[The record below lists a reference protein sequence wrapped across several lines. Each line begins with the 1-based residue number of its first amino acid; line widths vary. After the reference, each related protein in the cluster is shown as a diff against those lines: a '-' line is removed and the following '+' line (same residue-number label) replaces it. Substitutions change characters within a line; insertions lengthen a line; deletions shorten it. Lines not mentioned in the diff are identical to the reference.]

1 MLLPMKP
8 KSSSN
13 LGKLMR
19 ANGIFKAESRF
30 RSSGT
35 PAYRRRS
42 EVAFRVK
49 CSFSL
54 ILWIFRPS
62 RLPCESPSGGSTSVS
77 PCESPSGGS
86 TSGPKSSNPS
96 AMDTQPQFKS
106 VRRGFKSSAAV

>member
-19 ANGIFKAESRF
+19 ANGIFKAKSRF

-42 EVAFRVK
+42 EAASRVRMKLLADPVDFPAFA
-49 CSFSL
+49 SSL
-54 ILWIFRPS
+54 
-62 RLPCESPSGGSTSVS
+62 
-77 PCESPSGGS
+77 
-86 TSGPKSSNPS
+86 
-96 AMDTQPQFKS
+96 
-106 VRRGFKSSAAV
+106 